1 MPGCFLV
8 CVDVDSRTEGRHS
21 EAALGRD
28 ALGSR
33 PAAWSR
39 QLCPLRAQHPALHGG
54 QAGLASQVLAALAL
68 PSEAWSL
75 AAGLLLQVKSRAGE
89 EDR

>member
-1 MPGCFLV
+1 MLVLCPVRSHCFGGSGGKRWAARRGRAEAQVSGEPVPGRFMV
-8 CVDVDSRTEGRHS
+8 CVDVDSRREGRHS

-39 QLCPLRAQHPALHGG
+39 QLCPLRASGP
-54 QAGLASQVLAALAL
+54 V
-68 PSEAWSL
+68 W
-75 AAGLLLQVKSRAGE
+75 
-89 EDR
+89 